1 MKLTIVQTGAVPAPL
16 QPHFVEYPRM
26 FERMFDQTGMAFSYE
41 VVDAVSVQALPD
53 PGGLEGI
60 VITGSPAG
68 VYEDH
73 AWLPPLRAF
82 IRAAYAARTP
92 MLGICFGH
100 QIMADA
106 LGGDVRKSEKGWGL
120 GRHQYSVRQR
130 PGFMADAPETLI
142 VACSHQDQVLVPPA
156 DAEVILGSDF
166 APNAGLLYRSGRALS
181 FQPHPEFEDDYAQA
195 LVQLRRGKA
204 DDAVV
209 DAAMA
214 SFDLPSDSDRL
225 GSYIARFMTAPADA
239 R

>member
-41 VVDAVSVQALPD
+41 VVDVQMAQVLPD

-73 AWLPPLRAF
+73 AWLPPLGDF

-92 MLGICFGH
+92 MVGICFGH
-100 QIMADA
+100 QVMAHA

-120 GRHQYSVRQR
+120 GRHQYNVRQR
-130 PGFMADAPETLI
+130 PAFMADAPDTLT

-156 DAEVILGSDF
+156 EAEVILGSDF

-181 FQPHPEFEDDYAQA
+181 FQPHPEFEDDYARA
-195 LVQLRRGKA
+195 LVELRRGKA

-209 DAAMA
+209 DAALA
-214 SFDLPSDSDRL
+214 SFAAPSDSGRL
-225 GSYIARFMTAPADA
+225 SDYIARFMTGAT
-239 R
+239 RLS